1 MLHGPG
7 KETAKQE
14 QSLASQSIL
23 KPSLP
28 SLQQQAFPPL
38 PSPPLPSPPLPPFS
52 RQASPHCSHGL
63 QESVLLNSSG
73 SLLQLLSTTIG
84 RERQQHHIM
93 EPKCMLKYLEELRRI
108 LAAFDTNLT
117 CCVPRSQIVY
127 SGMPDPPHHHHW
139 VLTHRKA
146 RCAWRWRGSSVLVW
160 SAQQV

>member
-14 QSLASQSIL
+14 LSLVSQSIL
-23 KPSLP
+23 KSSLT

-38 PSPPLPSPPLPPFS
+38 PSPPLPSPPFLSLSPFS

-93 EPKCMLKYLEELRRI
+93 KPKCMLKYLEELHRI
-108 LAAFDTNLT
+108 LAASVTNLT
-117 CCVPRSQIVY
+117 CCVPRILWYARPS
-127 SGMPDPPHHHHW
+127 PPPPPGAYTSEGK
-139 VLTHRKA
+139 VCLAVER
-146 RCAWRWRGSSVLVW
+146 V
-160 SAQQV
+160 